1 MGVFALVL
9 HTHLPYV
16 RRNGVWPSGEDFFHQ
31 AATES
36 YLPVLETLERLAQ
49 DHRDPLMTVG
59 ITPLI
64 GHQMQDP
71 YMLRE
76 LQIYL
81 GSWDLRALTQIAN
94 YEGVYRDEFKEIA
107 GFYARH
113 ARRQLA
119 RLDAL
124 PDGMARGFG
133 ALEDAGTIEIIGGPA
148 SHPVLPEIGEPSVL
162 RAQVLHGV
170 AEHERLFGRRPRGMW
185 LPECAYRPGAGI
197 EQTLAAAGVEH
208 VVVDGPTMIRSDG
221 PDATFAPRFLGDSGV
236 ASFGRNLDVTYRV
249 WSPTGGYPTNKWYR
263 EYFAYDMVAGF
274 KNWRVTSIRTP
285 IVGKKPYEPARATER
300 AHKDAEDFVE
310 LLDGWLADHEE
321 RTGEEGV
328 VVACYDTEL
337 FGHWWFEG
345 PAWLERVYRL
355 LDGHPRIRPMSL
367 ERAMQQVPPRRRVE
381 LVEGSWGFRKDLRS
395 WIAPETQEMWRV
407 LAETESE
414 TVRIARKFAPGRR
427 VDEGAGPRTGLDSA
441 LAQLVRELFLLQSSD
456 WPFMVLRGRNDG
468 YARERFAGHR
478 DRWMRLSEALLRRT
492 PDGAMQRLAAELF
505 EIDNPFPDL
514 GPDAL
519 LP

>member
-1 MGVFALVL
+1 MGVFSLVL

-36 YLPVLETLERLAQ
+36 YLPLLETLERLAENG
-49 DHRDPLMTVG
+49 PTGALLTVG
-59 ITPLI
+59 VTPLI

-71 YMLRE
+71 HLLRE

-81 GSWDLRALTQIAN
+81 GSWDLRAWWQVAN
-94 YEGVYRDEFKEIA
+94 YEGVYRDEFKDLA

-113 ARRQLA
+113 ARKQLA

-124 PDGMARGFG
+124 PGGMAAGFG

-148 SHPVLPEIGEPSVL
+148 SHPVLPEIMEPSVL
-162 RAQVLHGV
+162 RAQIFHGIS
-170 AEHERLFGRRPRGMW
+170 EHERLFGRRPRGVW
-185 LPECAYRPGAGI
+185 LPECAYHPDAGI
-197 EQTLAAAGVEH
+197 EGVLADAGVTH
-208 VVVDGPTMIRSDG
+208 FVVDGPTMIRSDG
-221 PDATFAPRFLGDSGV
+221 PDATFAPRLVNDSGV
-236 ASFGRNLDVTYRV
+236 AAFGRNLDVTYRV

-285 IVGKKPYEPARATER
+285 IAGKKPYEPTRAIER
-300 AHKDAEDFVE
+300 AHRDAEEFVG
-310 LLDGWLADHEE
+310 LLDGWLAAHEE
-321 RTGEEGV
+321 RTGAEGV

-345 PAWLERVYRL
+345 PAFLERVYRL
-355 LDGHPRIRPMSL
+355 LDRHPRIRAMSL
-367 ERAMQQVPPRRRVE
+367 ERALQQVPPRKAVS

-395 WIAPETQEMWRV
+395 WIAPETQEMWRM
-407 LAETESE
+407 LAETEAE
-414 TVRIARKFAPGRR
+414 TVRIAGKFARGGDVDAGVGEGR
-427 VDEGAGPRTGLDSA
+427 VSA
-441 LAQLVRELFLLQSSD
+441 LAQLARELFLLQSSD

-468 YARERFAGHR
+468 YARERFHAHR
-478 DRWMRLSEALLRRT
+478 ARWQRLSDALLRRT
-492 PDGAMQRLAAELF
+492 PDDVLERLAHELF
-505 EIDNPFPDL
+505 EIDNPFPTLRADE
-514 GPDAL
+514 L

>member
-1 MGVFALVL
+1 VGVFALVL

-49 DHRDPLMTVG
+49 SDTREPLLTVG
-59 ITPLI
+59 VTPLI

-76 LQIYL
+76 LRLYL
-81 GSWDLRALTQIAN
+81 GAWDLRALHQVAN
-94 YEGVYRDEFKEIA
+94 YDGVYRDEFKEIA

-119 RLDAL
+119 RLDGL

-133 ALEDAGTIEIIGGPA
+133 ALEDAGAIEIIGGPA

-197 EQTLAAAGVEH
+197 EEILAEAGVDH
-208 VVVDGPTMIRSDG
+208 FVVDGPTMIRSDG
-221 PDATFAPRFLGDSGV
+221 RDATFAPRLVRDSGV
-236 ASFGRNLDVTYRV
+236 AAFGRNLDVTYRV

-263 EYFAYDMVAGF
+263 EYFAYDMIGGF

-285 IVGKKPYEPARATER
+285 IVGKKPYEPARAVER
-300 AHKDAEDFVE
+300 AHKDAEDFVG
-310 LLDGWLADHEE
+310 LLDGWLADHEA

-355 LDGHPRIRPMSL
+355 LDGHPRIQAMAL
-367 ERAMQQVPPRRRVE
+367 ERALERVPPRRSVE

-395 WIAPETQEMWRV
+395 WIAPETQGMWRV

-414 TVRIARKFAPGRR
+414 TVRIARKFAQGRDAAGTGPGRN
-427 VDEGAGPRTGLDSA
+427 AA
-441 LAQLVRELFLLQSSD
+441 LAQLARELFLLQSSD

-468 YARERFAGHR
+468 YARERFDGHR
-478 DRWMRLSEALLRRT
+478 ERWSRLSEALLRRT
-492 PDGAMQRLAAELF
+492 PDDALGRLAAELF
-505 EIDNPFPDL
+505 EIDNAFPAL
-514 GPDAL
+514 RPDAL
-519 LP
+519 LGA

>member
-1 MGVFALVL
+1 MGVFSLVL

-36 YLPVLETLERLAQ
+36 YLPVLESLDRLAQ
-49 DHRDPLMTVG
+49 NAREPLMTVG

-71 YMLRE
+71 YLLRE

-81 GSWDLRALTQIAN
+81 GTWDLRAWWQVAN
-94 YEGVYRDEFKEIA
+94 YDGVYRDEFKEIA

-124 PDGMARGFG
+124 PAGITRGFG
-133 ALEDAGTIEIIGGPA
+133 VLEDAGAIEIIGGPA
-148 SHPVLPEIGEPSVL
+148 SHPVLPEIGEESVL
-162 RAQVLHGV
+162 RAQVFHGV

-185 LPECAYRPGAGI
+185 LPECAYHPDAGI
-197 EQTLAAAGVEH
+197 EQVLGEAGVNH

-221 PDATFAPRFLGDSGV
+221 PDATFAPRVIGDSGV
-236 ASFGRNLDVTYRV
+236 AAFGRNLDVTYRV

-274 KNWRVTSIRTP
+274 KNWRVTSIKTP
-285 IVGKKPYEPARATER
+285 IVGKKPYEPERAIER
-300 AHKDAEDFVE
+300 AHKDAEDFVG
-310 LLDGWLADHEE
+310 LLDGWLAEYEE
-321 RTGEEGV
+321 RTGTEGV

-345 PAWLERVYRL
+345 PAWLERVYQL
-355 LDGHPRIRPMSL
+355 LDGHRRIRPMSL
-367 ERAMQQVPPRRRVE
+367 ERAMEQVPPTRAVR

-395 WIAPETQEMWRV
+395 WIAPETQEMWRL
-407 LAETESE
+407 LAEVESE
-414 TVRIARKFAPGRR
+414 TVRIVRKFAERDEAAAGPGRK
-427 VDEGAGPRTGLDSA
+427 AA
-441 LAQLVRELFLLQSSD
+441 LAQLARELFLLESSD

-478 DRWMRLSEALLRRT
+478 ERWSRLSEALLGRT
-492 PDGAMQRLAAELF
+492 PDDVLRRLAAELY
-505 EIDNPFPDL
+505 EIDNVFPDL
-514 GPDAL
+514 GAETL

>member
-1 MGVFALVL
+1 VGVFALVL

-36 YLPVLETLERLAQ
+36 YLPVLETLERFANDGAREPML
-49 DHRDPLMTVG
+49 TVG
-59 ITPLI
+59 VTPLI

-71 YMLRE
+71 YMARE
-76 LQIYL
+76 LQLYL
-81 GSWDLRALTQIAN
+81 GSWDLRALWQVAN
-94 YEGVYRDEFKEIA
+94 YDGVYRDEFKQIA

-113 ARRQLA
+113 ARRQLE
-119 RLDAL
+119 RLDRL

-133 ALEDAGTIEIIGGPA
+133 ALEDAGAIEIIGGPA
-148 SHPVLPEIGEPSVL
+148 SHPVLPEIAEPSVL
-162 RAQVLHGV
+162 RAQVRRGV
-170 AEHERLFGRRPRGMW
+170 AEHERLFGRPPRGIW
-185 LPECAYRPGAGI
+185 LPECAYRPDAEI
-197 EQTLAAAGVEH
+197 ERTLAESGITH
-208 VVVDGPTMIRSDG
+208 FVVDGPTMIRSDG
-221 PDATFAPRFLGDSGV
+221 PDATFAPRLVNDSGV
-236 ASFGRNLDVTYRV
+236 AAFGRNLDVTYRV

-285 IVGKKPYEPARATER
+285 IAGKKPYEPDRAIER
-300 AHKDAEDFVE
+300 AHRDAEDFVG
-310 LLDGWLADHEE
+310 LLDGWLEE
-321 RTGEEGV
+321 YETRTGDEGV

-355 LDGHPRIRPMSL
+355 LDGHPRIRAMSL
-367 ERAMQQVPPRRRVE
+367 ERALQAVPPRRSVR

-414 TVRIARKFAPGRR
+414 TVRIVRKFAARSEEDEPGR
-427 VDEGAGPRTGLDSA
+427 GAA
-441 LAQLVRELFLLQSSD
+441 LAQLTRELFLLQSSD

-468 YARERFAGHR
+468 YARERFHGHR
-478 DRWMRLSEALLRRT
+478 GRWLRLSEALLRRT
-492 PDGAMQRLAAELF
+492 PDDALGRLADELF
-505 EIDNPFPDL
+505 QVDNPFPSL
-514 GPDAL
+514 RAEEL
-519 LP
+519 LA

>member
-1 MGVFALVL
+1 MGIFSLVL

-36 YLPVLETLERLAQ
+36 YLPVLEVLERLAGNA
-49 DHRDPLMTVG
+49 RGPFLTVG

-71 YMLRE
+71 YMRKE
-76 LQIYL
+76 LELYL
-81 GSWDLRALTQIAN
+81 GSWDVRAWWQVAN
-94 YEGVYRDEFKEIA
+94 YDGVYAQEFKEIA

-119 RLDAL
+119 RLGSL
-124 PDGMARGFG
+124 RDGIARGYG
-133 ALEDAGTIEIIGGPA
+133 AIEDAGAIEIMGGPA
-148 SHPVLPEIGEPSVL
+148 SHPVLPEIGEESVL
-162 RAQVLHGV
+162 RAQVAHGV
-170 AEHERLFGRRPRGMW
+170 DEHRRMFGRAPRGMW

-197 EQTLAAAGVEH
+197 EQVLAEAGVSH

-221 PDATFAPRFLGDSGV
+221 NDATFRPRLISDSGV
-236 ASFGRNLDVTYRV
+236 AAFGRNLDVTYRV

-285 IVGKKPYEPARATER
+285 IAGKKPYDPARATER
-300 AHKDAEDFVE
+300 ARLDAEDFVG
-310 LLDGWLADHEE
+310 LLDGWLASYEE
-321 RTGEEGV
+321 RTGEEGI

-345 PAWLERVYRL
+345 PAWLERVFEL
-355 LDGHPRIRPMSL
+355 LADHPRVRAMSL
-367 ERAMQQVPPRRRVE
+367 GRALEELPPVRSVE

-395 WIAPETQEMWRV
+395 WIAPETEDLWRA

-414 TVRIARKFAPGRR
+414 TVRIARKFPAPVEPGRQ
-427 VDEGAGPRTGLDSA
+427 AA
-441 LAQLVRELFLLQSSD
+441 LAQLARELLLLQSSD
-456 WPFMVLRGRNDG
+456 WPFMVLRGKNEG
-468 YARERFAGHR
+468 YARERFWGHR
-478 DRWMRLSEALLRRT
+478 ERWSRLAEALLRRT
-492 PDGAMQRLAAELF
+492 PDDVLARLAAGLF
-505 EIDNPFPDL
+505 DIDNVFAKLDHT
-514 GPDAL
+514 AL
-519 LP
+519 V